1 MKYMEREEIFCC
13 PKTSRAYPDRL
24 RCFDDM
30 PEYLYVKGK
39 LPDSRKKSVA
49 IVGARRCS
57 NYGSSQAYY
66 FAKELS
72 LFGIQIISGMARGVD
87 GWAHRGA
94 LDGGGETFAVLG
106 SGPDICY
113 PRQNIDIYRRI
124 PLQGGIL
131 SEYEPQTP
139 ALPRHFPRRNRIISA
154 LADLVLVIEAGKKSG
169 SLITVNFALE
179 QGRTVYALPGRLGDA
194 LSEGCNN
201 LIFEGA
207 GIANSVDIILDELQ
221 ISDKLKADLEAKSN
235 FRLAS
240 REEMVYSC
248 LDLRP
253 KYLEEIFLQVEL
265 NPGEI
270 QEILLKL
277 ELKGLVAE
285 PVKNYYARTGG

>member
-1 MKYMEREEIFCC
+1 MEKEKIFCC
-13 PKTSRAYPDRL
+13 SKTGKAYPDKL
-24 RCFDDM
+24 RCFEDM

-57 NYGSSQAYY
+57 SYGSSQAYY

-72 LFGIQIISGMARGVD
+72 RFGIQIISGMARGVD

-106 SGPDICY
+106 NGVDICY
-113 PRQNIDIYRRI
+113 PRQNMDIYRRI
-124 PLQGGIL
+124 PFRGGVL

-139 ALPRHFPRRNRIISA
+139 ALPYHFPRRNRLISA

-179 QGRTVYALPGRLGDA
+179 QGKTVYALPGRLGDT

-221 ISDKLKADLEAKSN
+221 ISEKL
-235 FRLAS
+235 
-240 REEMVYSC
+240 
-248 LDLRP
+248 
-253 KYLEEIFLQVEL
+253 
-265 NPGEI
+265 
-270 QEILLKL
+270 
-277 ELKGLVAE
+277 
-285 PVKNYYARTGG
+285 

>member
-1 MKYMEREEIFCC
+1 M
-13 PKTSRAYPDRL
+13 
-24 RCFDDM
+24 
-30 PEYLYVKGK
+30 
-39 LPDSRKKSVA
+39 
-49 IVGARRCS
+49 
-57 NYGSSQAYY
+57 
-66 FAKELS
+66 
-72 LFGIQIISGMARGVD
+72 
-87 GWAHRGA
+87 
-94 LDGGGETFAVLG
+94 
-106 SGPDICY
+106 
-113 PRQNIDIYRRI
+113 
-124 PLQGGIL
+124 
-131 SEYEPQTP
+131 
-139 ALPRHFPRRNRIISA
+139 
-154 LADLVLVIEAGKKSG
+154 
-169 SLITVNFALE
+169 NFALE